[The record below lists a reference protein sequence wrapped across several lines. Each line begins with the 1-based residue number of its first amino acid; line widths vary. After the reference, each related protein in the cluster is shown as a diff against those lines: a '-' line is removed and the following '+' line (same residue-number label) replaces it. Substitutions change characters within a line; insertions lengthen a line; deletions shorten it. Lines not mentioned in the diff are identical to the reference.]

1 MSQERIGCYSCRD
14 KRARVRLRN
23 SAEPAG
29 RCAPASA
36 AKRHSRSV
44 DEDSVCPLRDRVG
57 GARDIRPGKCSTKR
71 GLAIRGDAV
80 PLVRR
85 HARRRRRR
93 SGHRRGRAGEF
104 RRHHEIAARRIH
116 GRLRGAQGPLRR
128 ALRRDLH
135 AAQPVDLCAGA
146 VPRRHSRAADAA
158 GVYARGALA
167 RRRYAQR
174 RSRRRR
180 ARERHPAR
188 PRPLGERAG
197 AAGPQQL
204 AEPELGRR
212 DRRRAHAVRG
222 GAAMDA
228 RRLCRPGWRRLGL
241 HVAGARRRQ
250 LRDVSDDDREIR
262 LPLSEGR
269 LPPRQFPLRHRDR
282 RAVRGNWISVL
293 TPRQFIQR
301 EAGRIMADRKSSEI
315 DNGRRNALKVIGTG
329 AAALSLGGEWIAD
342 AAAATTG
349 AAPAPAAQR
358 VASGPYNI
366 LFILTDQERHFRPG
380 ELPKDLRLPAH
391 ARLIKRGTV
400 FENHQINSC
409 VCTPSRS
416 VVYTGRHIQQTKMFD
431 NTNFPWTSSLST
443 DLPTLGDMLRQ
454 AGYYTAYKGKW
465 HLTKE
470 FETVTELGTP
480 TKIFTKAM
488 DAYGFSDYFGVGDII
503 AHDRG
508 GYLHDGLISS
518 MAVNWLRGQGM
529 ELAAERKPWFLA
541 VNLVNPHDIMFLDT
555 DRPGEPVQAKNILGR
570 IRPVPKDPLYEKQW
584 SFDLSPTYGDLLDGP
599 GRPAAHADYIRSH
612 DGLVGNIPNE
622 DWRWRAR
629 HNYYL
634 NCLRDVDRNMLSLLD
649 ELDSLGLASK
659 TIIVMTADHGDL
671 DGAHRLHAKG
681 ATAYREQ
688 NNVPLIIVHPR
699 YAGGKRCKAVTSHVD
714 LAPTLVGLTNVADDK
729 KAAIEKGLPGRDFS
743 HVLPAPEKAS
753 LTAVRDGA
761 LYCYNMFAYID
772 GDFMH
777 KVVSV

>member
-1 MSQERIGCYSCRD
+1 MANDEQSFDPGRRD
-14 KRARVRLRN
+14 ALKLF
-23 SAEPAG
+23 G
-29 RCAPASA
+29 ASA
-36 AKRHSRSV
+36 MAASMGV
-44 DEDSVCPLRDRVG
+44 N
-57 GARDIRPGKCSTKR
+57 T
-71 GLAIRGDAV
+71 LA
-80 PLVRR
+80 
-85 HARRRRRR
+85 
-93 SGHRRGRAGEF
+93 SGEA
-104 RRHHEIAARRIH
+104 
-116 GRLRGAQGPLRR
+116 
-128 ALRRDLH
+128 H
-135 AAQPVDLCAGA
+135 AAAGA
-146 VPRRHSRAADAA
+146 SRANAAADA
-158 GVYARGALA
+158 G
-167 RRRYAQR
+167 
-174 RSRRRR
+174 
-180 ARERHPAR
+180 
-188 PRPLGERAG
+188 
-197 AAGPQQL
+197 
-204 AEPELGRR
+204 
-212 DRRRAHAVRG
+212 
-222 GAAMDA
+222 
-228 RRLCRPGWRRLGL
+228 
-241 HVAGARRRQ
+241 
-250 LRDVSDDDREIR
+250 
-262 LPLSEGR
+262 
-269 LPPRQFPLRHRDR
+269 
-282 RAVRGNWISVL
+282 
-293 TPRQFIQR
+293 
-301 EAGRIMADRKSSEI
+301 
-315 DNGRRNALKVIGTG
+315 
-329 AAALSLGGEWIAD
+329 
-342 AAAATTG
+342 
-349 AAPAPAAQR
+349 
-358 VASGPYNI
+358 GPYNI
-366 LFILTDQERHFRPG
+366 LFILNDQERYFRPG
-380 ELPKDLRLPAH
+380 ELPPDFRLAAH
-391 ARLIKRGTV
+391 ERLATRGTV

-416 VVYTGRHIQQTKMFD
+416 VLYTGRHIQQTKMFD
-431 NTNFPWTSSLST
+431 NTNFPWISSLST

-470 FETVTELGTP
+470 FETVNELGTP
-480 TKIFTKAM
+480 TKIFTKEM
-488 DAYGFSDYFGVGDII
+488 EAYGFSDYFGVGDII

-541 VNLVNPHDIMFLDT
+541 VNLVNPHDIMFLNT
-555 DRPGEPVQAKNILGR
+555 DRPGEPVQARNILGR
-570 IRPVPKDPLYEKQW
+570 ITPVPKDPLYEKQW

-777 KVVSV
+777 KVVSVMQEPDGRTKLQEAAKAGTLRPDMTKRGAIRAVFDGRYRFARYFSPKQHNRPASVEELFKLNDVELFDVERDPLERNNLALDQSRNRAVIEAMNAKLNGLIDKEVGDDAGQMLPGGVDGGWVATGAVKDV